1 MRSGKEENKVGG
13 TRFYTVG
20 KLVNTQ
26 GLRGEVRVIATTD
39 FPDER
44 FRIGNELFL
53 FHPSLREPLSVKI
66 ASRRNHKEFEILTFE
81 GFPTINDVE
90 KYKGGELKILEDDLI
105 ENTEDE
111 FYIHQLIGCEVVTDE
126 GEELGKI
133 TDVLQ
138 PGANDVWVV
147 KGKRGEI
154 LLPFIDECI
163 KHVDVKNKRV
173 VCHLMEGLV

>member
-1 MRSGKEENKVGG
+1 MSDKKYYR
-13 TRFYTVG
+13 VG

-26 GLRGEVRVIATTD
+26 GLRGEVRVVSTTD

-44 FRIGNELFL
+44 FQVGNELLL
-53 FHPSLREPLSVKI
+53 FHPTLPQPQTLTI
-66 ASRRNHKEFEILTFE
+66 ASRRQHKEFELLTFKGYE
-81 GFPTINDVE
+81 NINDIE
-90 KYKGGELKILEDDLI
+90 KYKGGELKVSEDELLELED
-105 ENTEDE
+105 DE

-126 GEELGKI
+126 GEELGRI

-154 LLPFIDECI
+154 LLPFIEDCI

-173 VCHLMEGLV
+173 VAHIMEGLL

>member
-1 MRSGKEENKVGG
+1 MSEKRY
-13 TRFYTVG
+13 YTVG
-20 KLVNTQ
+20 KVVNTQ
-26 GLRGEVRVIATTD
+26 GLRGELRVISTTD

-44 FRIGNELFL
+44 FRIGNTLLL
-53 FHPSLREPLSVKI
+53 FHPSLAQPLQVEV
-66 ASRRNHKEFEILTFE
+66 ASRRLQKDFVILTFK
-81 GFPTINDVE
+81 GYPTINDVE
-90 KYKGGELKILEDDLI
+90 KFKGGELKIGEDDLI
-105 ENTEDE
+105 ELEEDE
-111 FYIHQLIGCEVVTDE
+111 YYIHQLVGCEVITDE

-154 LLPFIDECI
+154 LLPFIDDCI

-173 VCHLMEGLV
+173 ICHLMEGLV